1 MKTNKGFTLIEVL
14 IATVILGVG
23 LLGLAGIQA
32 IGLKNNLSA
41 YQRSQATQ
49 LAYDMADR
57 MRANANETRQGEN
70 STYDKDIKA
79 LSDAVEQETCAIIDG
94 VPGVCSVAQMAEQDL
109 FEWNSQLSNT
119 LPAGTG
125 EIDFDDPV
133 FTISVSWD
141 DDRDA
146 DTEALSFQMGFL
158 L

>member
-14 IATVILGVG
+14 ISTVILAVG
-23 LLGLAGIQA
+23 LLGLAGIQS

-57 MRANANETRQGEN
+57 MRANANETRVGEN
-70 STYDKDIKA
+70 STYDKDIKS
-79 LSDAVEQETCAIIDG
+79 LSAADEQVSCAIIDG
-94 VPGVCSVAQMAEQDL
+94 VPGACSTAQMAEQDL
-109 FEWNSQLSNT
+109 FEWNNELSNT

-125 EIDFDDPV
+125 QIDFDDPV
-133 FTISVSWD
+133 FIISVSWD
-141 DDRDA
+141 DDRNENTA
-146 DTEALSFQMGFL
+146 ALSFQMEFL